1 MQPQIYEEPRKRP
14 KYLADIVYPLRGDLE
29 FIPID
34 VDMNGATSLD
44 GFSLKVSGTGVATE
58 RTELKYDNATDTA
71 TAGARLKFADS
82 TGIRTRNFAYVLID
96 DSGTCPASEID
107 KRADAHPCVEIN
119 LS

>member
-71 TAGARLKFADS
+71 TATQVPPRSSRPHTTPPPL
-82 TGIRTRNFAYVLID
+82 N
-96 DSGTCPASEID
+96 PE
-107 KRADAHPCVEIN
+107 N
-119 LS
+119 L